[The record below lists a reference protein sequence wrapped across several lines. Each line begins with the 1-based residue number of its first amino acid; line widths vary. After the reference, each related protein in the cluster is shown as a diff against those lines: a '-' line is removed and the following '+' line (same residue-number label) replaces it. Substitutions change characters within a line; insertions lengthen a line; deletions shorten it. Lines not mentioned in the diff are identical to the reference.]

1 MGLFW
6 RKKDAEEMINAAV
19 EQAINRVTV
28 KSSDSQLQ
36 EWRQLAQWL
45 GIDDVQED
53 ALSEATYF
61 ACLKVLS
68 EAVGKLPLKLLRHT
82 EDGGIESARNHSL
95 WYRLHDRPN
104 PYQSA
109 SIFWSTVEYN
119 RNHFGNAYVWIE
131 GAGRNMRL
139 GVLPA
144 PGGKVWYDDALLFSD
159 MPDIYYL

>member
-68 EAVGKLPLKLLRHT
+68 EARSEERRVGKECH
-82 EDGGIESARNHSL
+82 
-95 WYRLHDRPN
+95 
-104 PYQSA
+104 
-109 SIFWSTVEYN
+109 
-119 RNHFGNAYVWIE
+119 
-131 GAGRNMRL
+131 
-139 GVLPA
+139 
-144 PGGKVWYDDALLFSD
+144 
-159 MPDIYYL
+159 